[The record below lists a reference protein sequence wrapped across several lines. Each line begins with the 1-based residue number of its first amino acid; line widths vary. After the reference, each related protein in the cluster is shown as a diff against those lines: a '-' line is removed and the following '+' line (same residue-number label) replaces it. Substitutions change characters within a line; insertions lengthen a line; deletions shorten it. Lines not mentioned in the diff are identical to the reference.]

1 MISLT
6 SYRMRSD
13 QVEELPYLRS
23 IPENMKST
31 DITFIYP
38 LGDGSI
44 VCSISYWEEPDNI
57 DIQKLCD
64 TFIGAMEIK

>member
-1 MISLT
+1 
-6 SYRMRSD
+6 
-13 QVEELPYLRS
+13 
-23 IPENMKST
+23 MKST

-44 VCSISYWEEPDNI
+44 VCSITYWVEPDNI